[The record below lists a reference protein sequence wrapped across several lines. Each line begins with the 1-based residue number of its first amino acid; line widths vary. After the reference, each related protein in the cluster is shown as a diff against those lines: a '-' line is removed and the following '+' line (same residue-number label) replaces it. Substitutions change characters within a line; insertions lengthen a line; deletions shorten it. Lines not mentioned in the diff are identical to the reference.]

1 MSALVTSLIVDAAAK
16 LGAPIIRDVLSQ
28 KFGKTGSVVADAVI
42 GVIADKAGVEPA
54 ALPSCPPDKLD
65 CAIIEAEL
73 DIPAIIAASVDQQS
87 EANRLMLAEMDK
99 GSMWTWAWRP
109 AFMWAILAFWAWALV
124 LIPFLNAA
132 TGLTISLPYMDQLLT
147 ISLAYIGLYMGG
159 HTAKEFAKG
168 RNNARLD

>member
-1 MSALVTSLIVDAAAK
+1 MSALLTSLIVDAAAK
-16 LGAPIIRDVLSQ
+16 IGAPLIRDVLGQ

-65 CAIIEAEL
+65 EAILAAEYDVPAIIEA
-73 DIPAIIAASVDQQS
+73 SVKQQA

-99 GSMWTWAWRP
+99 GSTWTWAWRP
-109 AFMWAILAFWAWALV
+109 AFMWAILVFWTWVLV
-124 LIPFLNAA
+124 VIPFLNAVA
-132 TGLTISLPYMDQLLT
+132 GLAISLPYMDQLLT

-168 RNNARLD
+168 RKNARLD